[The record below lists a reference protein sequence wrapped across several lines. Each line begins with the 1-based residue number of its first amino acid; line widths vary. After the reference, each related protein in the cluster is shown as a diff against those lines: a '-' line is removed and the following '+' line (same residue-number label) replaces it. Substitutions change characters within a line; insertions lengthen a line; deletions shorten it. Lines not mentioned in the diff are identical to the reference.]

1 MKSMLALAGLFAAA
15 GGLFRLAAADE
26 DPASLLKKT
35 GYTLSEA
42 IAKAGPHSGGGT
54 AVVAELEEEDGKVIY
69 TMEFA
74 QADKI
79 VEVNLDARTG
89 ELVKKETENEDKS
102 AIAKACKITLAQA
115 IGSALQ
121 KVPGL
126 AFSAA
131 GELKDGKPEIE
142 VQIVTEGKLS
152 KVVIDGASGAV
163 IKVKAHKG
171 EKAEGEKKEKK
182 EEKEGKK

>member
-1 MKSMLALAGLFAAA
+1 MLVLAAALAVA
-15 GGLFRLAAADE
+15 GGLLGLAGADE

-35 GYTLSEA
+35 GYTLAEA

-54 AVVAELEEEDGKVIY
+54 AVVAELEEEEGKVIY

-74 QADKI
+74 QGDKI
-79 VEVNLDARTG
+79 VEVNLDAKTG

-102 AIAKACKITLAQA
+102 AIAGACKVTLTRAVE
-115 IGSALQ
+115 SALQ

-126 AFSAA
+126 AFSAS

-142 VQIVTEGKLS
+142 VQIVAEGKLI
-152 KVVIDGASGAV
+152 KVVIDGATGAV
-163 IKVKAHKG
+163 IKVKTH
-171 EKAEGEKKEKK
+171 KAEGEKKEKK
-182 EEKEGKK
+182 EEKEEKK

>member
-1 MKSMLALAGLFAAA
+1 MKSMLALAGTLAVA
-15 GGLFRLAAADE
+15 GGLLRLAAADE

-42 IAKAGPHSGGGT
+42 IAKAGSHSGGGT

-74 QADKI
+74 QGDKI
-79 VEVNLDARTG
+79 IEVNLDAKTG
-89 ELVKKETENEDKS
+89 ELVKRETENEDKS
-102 AIAKACKITLAQA
+102 AIAKACKITLTQA
-115 IGSALQ
+115 IESALQ

-131 GELKDGKPEIE
+131 GDLKDGKPEIE
-142 VQIVTEGKLS
+142 VQVVAEGKLS

-163 IKVKAHKG
+163 IKVKAHKSEKG
-171 EKAEGEKKEKK
+171 EKQEKK
-182 EEKEGKK
+182 EEKEEKK